1 MDLLDKALTALKA
14 YPLCDSCLGRLFAA
28 MGYGIENKERGAA
41 LKTALHMRL
50 VYEYRNGADV
60 LEDLKALAKSHEPT
74 RRFLAS
80 NGINVEAAACY
91 ICGGLLNDVERLA
104 GIAAEALRGMEFET
118 YQVGSV
124 VPKEVLEREREVF
137 TRLGVE
143 TGESIKHEINRRIGR
158 ALRPL
163 LDKRVDKERPDVVV
177 KVDVASGTA
186 EVVRNPVLLMGRYLK
201 LSRTISQGKLVPG
214 ARDVLERLLEPIR
227 ERFGGAELV
236 LHAGGREDVD
246 ARMLGNG
253 RPVVLEIKS
262 PAKYKADL
270 SGLATDAVI
279 LSPLSPATRKDV
291 REVKARAKTDIKIYR
306 ALALSDRPIAAEDL
320 AKLRELEG
328 AVVVQMTPR
337 RIKRLNPRAKRR
349 RMVYE
354 VAARLVADRVLE
366 VLVRCQGGLYVKE
379 FITGDEGRTQPSVA
393 AALGASLEVVELDV
407 LDVEAF

>member
-1 MDLLDKALTALKA
+1 MDLLDKALEALKA

-28 MGYGIENKERGAA
+28 MGHGIENKERGMA

-60 LEDLKALAKSHEPT
+60 VEDLKALARSHEPT

-104 GIAAEALRGMEFET
+104 GVAAEALKGVEFET
-118 YQVGSV
+118 YQVGSI

-143 TGESIKHEINRRIGR
+143 TGESIKREINRRIGR

-163 LDKRVDKERPDVVV
+163 LDKRVNKERPDVVV
-177 KVDVASGTA
+177 RVDVASGTA
-186 EVVRNPVLLMGRYLK
+186 EVVKNPVLLMGRYLK
-201 LSRTISQGKLVPG
+201 LSRAISQGKPVPG
-214 ARDVLERLLEPIR
+214 ARDVLERILDPIR

-246 ARMLGNG
+246 VRMLGNG
-253 RPVVLEIKS
+253 RPAVLEIKE
-262 PAKYKADL
+262 PARYKADL
-270 SGLATDAVI
+270 SGLSTDVVI
-279 LSPLSPATRKDV
+279 LSPLRPATRKDV
-291 REVKARAKTDIKIYR
+291 REVKARAKTDIKVYR

-320 AKLRELEG
+320 AKLKELEG

-337 RIKRLNPRAKRR
+337 RIKRLSPRAKRR

-366 VLVRCQGGLYVKE
+366 ILVRCQGGLYVKE

-393 AALGASLEVVELDV
+393 ATLGASLEVAELDV